1 MVEVELVEVS
11 KRFGRVTAVDRVSLV
26 FEDGRFTVLLG
37 PSGSGKSTILY
48 LVAGVYRPSSGR
60 ILFDGRDVTEAPP
73 RERNVGL
80 VFQNY
85 ALYPHMTV
93 YDNIAFPLR
102 LRGADERTVDAKV
115 HEVARLLRI
124 EELLDR
130 YPGQLSG
137 GQQQRV
143 ALARALV
150 KEPGVLLLDEPL
162 SNLDALLRLTIRA
175 ELKRLQKSL
184 GITAIHVTHDQAE
197 AMSLADSIAV
207 IDRGRLQQ
215 VGVPEEVYHRPRNL
229 FVAGFIG
236 NPPANMLP
244 GRVEAS
250 DGAPLVLVAG
260 SRYRP
265 SEELAATLRGAGMER
280 VVVAF
285 RPEHATL
292 LEAPPPSTEG
302 DGGLLLRGEVYVV
315 ETLGRENIVTLSVA
329 GISVKVVTPPEQK
342 PPGGAQ
348 LYVYVPSEKVM
359 VFDAETGLNLY
370 YMQRRGVTGP
380 D

>member
-48 LVAGVYRPSSGR
+48 LVAGIYRPSSGR

-102 LRGADERTVDAKV
+102 LRGTDERTIDAKV

-175 ELKRLQKSL
+175 ELKKLQKSL

-197 AMSLADSIAV
+197 AMSLADKIAV

-215 VGVPEEVYHRPRNL
+215 VGTPEEVYHRPRNL

-244 GRVEAS
+244 GRVEAV
-250 DGAPLVLVAG
+250 DGAPAVLVAG
-260 SRYRP
+260 SKYRP
-265 SEELAATLRGAGMER
+265 PEELAATIRGAGIER

-292 LEAPPPSTEG
+292 LEAPPPAHG
-302 DGGLLLRGEVYVV
+302 DGLLLRGEVYVV
-315 ETLGRENIVTLSVA
+315 ETLGRENVITLSVA
-329 GISVKVVTPPEQK
+329 GTSVKVVTPPEQK

-348 LYVYVPSEKVM
+348 LYVHVPSEKVM
-359 VFDAETGLNLY
+359 LFDAETGLNLY
-370 YMQRRGVTGP
+370 YIRRGSVAGP